1 MTWRPVDGYEGK
13 YEVSDDGRVRKVC
26 GKELGQWL
34 SELGYCRVR
43 LSAPRAMIL
52 VHRLV
57 AKAFIPN
64 PDDKPFV
71 NHIDCC
77 RSNNKAENLEW
88 CTQAENL
95 KHSELLGRMKRG
107 FAQKG
112 KRSFNAK
119 LSDNQAAQ
127 IREEYAAGGISL
139 EKLALKHGTSKRTAH
154 RIVNFHTYKPLP
166 PPPED
171 ASP

>member
-1 MTWRPVDGYEGK
+1 
-13 YEVSDDGRVRKVC
+13 
-26 GKELGQWL
+26 
-34 SELGYCRVR
+34 
-43 LSAPRAMIL
+43 MIL

-64 PDDKPFV
+64 PDGKPFV

-95 KHSELLGRMKRG
+95 KHSELLGRMRRG
-107 FAQKG
+107 VSLKG
-112 KRSFNAK
+112 KRSLRAK
-119 LSDNQAAQ
+119 LSDDQADQ
-127 IREEYAAGGISL
+127 IRSEYAAGGVSL

-154 RIVNFHTYKPLP
+154 RIVNLHTYKPLP
-166 PPPED
+166 PPPEETE
-171 ASP
+171 